1 MKKLFTVMLV
11 LALAL
16 SLAACGGKDAAD
28 ETEPEEIIE
37 EETAEE
43 EEEQPAEM
51 PQELVGSW
59 QLDQERSSG
68 PASASL

>member
-28 ETEPEEIIE
+28 ETEDTSELD
-37 EETAEE
+37 EETLVNYLAAELSFADLADIYAQTYKE
-43 EEEQPAEM
+43 K
-51 PQELVGSW
+51 
-59 QLDQERSSG
+59 
-68 PASASL
+68 